1 MRKRVP
7 CAIHSRTH
15 AWLYLSVVERR
26 NFAFRKT
33 KVYKLISGKFPAEIL
48 IGVLVDIF
56 DWALRQ
62 LSSLILLTGS
72 IATCTYFLFKL
83 FAKQW
88 IETQFKTKLD
98 NLKHQHDIELQ
109 RLKVEIDSLLSGS
122 LKLQEK
128 EFIILP
134 EIWMRLDEAHGRAQK
149 VLSPLQQYADLDR
162 MAEAELEEFLEG
174 RDLRAYDKA
183 RLKEAITKNKIYQEI
198 MLWNYIGDAK
208 SANRELSIYLARNG
222 IFLPDNI
229 KSVCKD
235 IETSIWGALTSKE
248 IGREAN
254 DRKMEMDGWRELE
267 SKVTPLFKVIED
279 HIRLRLLSHSKPQ
292 LPTN

>member
-1 MRKRVP
+1 M
-7 CAIHSRTH
+7 
-15 AWLYLSVVERR
+15 
-26 NFAFRKT
+26 
-33 KVYKLISGKFPAEIL
+33 GEIM
-48 IGVLVDIF
+48 DILN
-56 DWALRQ
+56 WALQR
-62 LSSLILLTGS
+62 LGSLVLYTG
-72 IATCTYFLFKL
+72 AVTAFTYFLFKL

-88 IETQFKTKLD
+88 IETQFKARLD

-134 EIWMRLDEAHGRAQK
+134 EIWGRLDEAHGRAQL
-149 VLSPLQQYADLDR
+149 VLSPLQQYADLER

-174 RDLRAYDKA
+174 RDLRIYDKA
-183 RLKEAITKNKIYQEI
+183 RLKEVSNKNKIYQEI
-198 MLWNYIGDAK
+198 MFWNHIGIAK

-229 KSVCKD
+229 KSVCKE
-235 IETSIWGALTSKE
+235 IEVSIWGALTSKE

-254 DRKMEMDGWRELE
+254 DRKMEMEGWRELE
-267 SKVTPLFKVIED
+267 SKVTPLFKVVED
-279 HIRLRLLSHSKPQ
+279 HIRLRLLSHAKSQSPA
-292 LPTN
+292 TR